1 MSTPQKTALT
11 VVVSR
16 RVIKGKESEFEK
28 LSTEMTQRAATFP
41 GYLGATGL
49 SRRPGVPNCLQ
60 VP

>member
-28 LSTEMTQRAATFP
+28 LSTEMTQRASAFP
-41 GYLGATGL
+41 A
-49 SRRPGVPNCLQ
+49 
-60 VP
+60 